1 MQLPDPSGAGS
12 LASAAVA
19 GQDAQEDVEHELRYT
34 LDQTILLQL
43 FLSEKVKRYT

>member
-19 GQDAQEDVEHELRYT
+19 GQDAQEDVEYELCST
-34 LDQTILLQL
+34 FDQIILQH
-43 FLSEKVKRYT
+43 FFHQKK